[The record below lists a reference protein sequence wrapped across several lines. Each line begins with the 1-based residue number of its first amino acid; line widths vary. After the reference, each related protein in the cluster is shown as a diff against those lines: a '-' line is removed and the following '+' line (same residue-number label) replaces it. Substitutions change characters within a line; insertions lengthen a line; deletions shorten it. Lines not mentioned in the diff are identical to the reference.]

1 VATFTPVQLG
11 QAQLTTSYSTVYGPV
26 PGATTVIVK
35 EIIVCNTTGSAV
47 VLDIS
52 YVPSGGTAGVANNIL
67 SQEQIGAYS
76 TVAFSFSSVLPTG
89 ATIQARASAGSAL
102 TVTASGVTVV

>member
-1 VATFTPVQLG
+1 VQPG
-11 QAQLTTSYSTVYGPV
+11 TSYTTVYGPV
-26 PGATTVIVK
+26 PGATSVICK

-52 YVPSGGTAGVANNIL
+52 FVPSGGTAGVSNNVV

-76 TVAFSFSSVLPTG
+76 TVIFTFSSVLPTG
-89 ATIQARASAGSAL
+89 AFISARAGTAAAL
-102 TVTASGVTVV
+102 TLTASGVTVV